1 MAPSGV
7 GVGVGV
13 GGDDCQHGHGPSQER
28 PSGVHGHGVARE
40 IAGGIMLRPAEA
52 SGLEVAKRSTVRVGF
67 SNRSTVRVFFDRC
80 TGSGPSWLSF
90 CPGPVGHAWPHQSG
104 IVLVICEKYKHSADV
119 VNVVKK
125 RHLVISRY
133 KRNHGRVVAESRGNS
148 DLLASERD
156 LCIFIHR

>member
-40 IAGGIMLRPAEA
+40 IAVGSAGSRAEPRNNAAPKGSERP
-52 SGLEVAKRSTVRVGF
+52 
-67 SNRSTVRVFFDRC
+67 
-80 TGSGPSWLSF
+80 GSGKAFHGNALASAIVPRYVCFLTDAPVPVPLPALLGSF

-133 KRNHGRVVAESRGNS
+133 KRSHGRDHAW
-148 DLLASERD
+148 
-156 LCIFIHR
+156 